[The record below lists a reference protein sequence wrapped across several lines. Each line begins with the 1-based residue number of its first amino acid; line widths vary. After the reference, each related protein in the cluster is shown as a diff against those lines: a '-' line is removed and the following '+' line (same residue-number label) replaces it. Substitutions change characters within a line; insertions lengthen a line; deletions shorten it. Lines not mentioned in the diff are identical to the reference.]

1 MALEKVTLGKSL
13 TSGLRKAMEK
23 DPKVVLIGE
32 DIGAFG
38 NVDGPDGREGERGEQ
53 ECGCGSAEKHAPILC
68 EGKAGLGFQV
78 EG

>member
-1 MALEKVTLGKSL
+1 MAEITYLEAIREALDEEMHRDENVFLL
-13 TSGLRKAMEK
+13 
-23 DPKVVLIGE
+23 GE